1 MGGRIEAR
9 LHFHL
14 NGAENNSPFQ
24 LLLFR
29 TLHSSHC
36 SVWELTLE
44 ERNLFFFFLDVE
56 WSRRI
61 QEKKSNVGK
70 QAASSLLSELGG
82 PGLL

>member
-1 MGGRIEAR
+1 MGI
-9 LHFHL
+9 
-14 NGAENNSPFQ
+14 NSGGKK
-24 LLLFR
+24 
-29 TLHSSHC
+29 S
-36 SVWELTLE
+36 
-44 ERNLFFFFLDVE
+44 FFFFLLDVE